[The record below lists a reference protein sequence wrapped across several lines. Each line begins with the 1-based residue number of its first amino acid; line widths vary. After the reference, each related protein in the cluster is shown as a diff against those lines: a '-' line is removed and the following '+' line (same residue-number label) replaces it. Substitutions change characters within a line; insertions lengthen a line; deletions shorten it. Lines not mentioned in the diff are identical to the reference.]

1 MKPRGNCIFHNPAF
15 PMRSKKWRINAAF
28 RYLQETVNAF
38 VEMVR
43 TFGQD
48 RFEFI
53 LNETQTHQI
62 IQNVKKRF
70 SDLGILYIG
79 MGNET

>member
-1 MKPRGNCIFHNPAF
+1 
-15 PMRSKKWRINAAF
+15 
-28 RYLQETVNAF
+28 
-38 VEMVR
+38 MVR

-62 IQNVKKRF
+62 IQDVKNRF

-79 MGNET
+79 MGNETRHSLKLWNSIQIKNYL